1 MGCGSLRLDWVF
13 VIRITK
19 SRDNKHKSL
28 VLIYCRLL
36 PPVPSFALG
45 CPNPLHSDSCRDV
58 GHCCSVASADG
69 APLEILDLRHF
80 SSVDLRPL
88 LVDETQLWSRLLSW
102 DYSGSSEMI
111 LRYVDAKILPGYA
124 AVDRGR
130 VFGYS
135 FFVYEGSKGVI
146 GDLYV
151 VNGNRLP
158 DARQVEI
165 RLLTHVIE
173 TLQQSPGIHRVE
185 AQLLAH
191 EANAVSRPFLETG
204 FQRHPRLF
212 MALTLANSLQEKV
225 AVHPDVEIR
234 PWTESHYQPS
244 AAVITAAYRGHV
256 DAQINDQYHTLSGSL
271 RFLNNI
277 VRFPGCGVFDAES
290 SFVALDRK
298 ARSLIGLILCSRV
311 RSDVGHVTQVCVLP
325 EYRSRGIGES
335 LLAAT
340 VVNLKKRGFAMLSL
354 TVTEANARAVA
365 LYRRLNFDTQRIFDA
380 FVWEG

>member
-1 MGCGSLRLDWVF
+1 
-13 VIRITK
+13 
-19 SRDNKHKSL
+19 
-28 VLIYCRLL
+28 
-36 PPVPSFALG
+36 
-45 CPNPLHSDSCRDV
+45 
-58 GHCCSVASADG
+58 
-69 APLEILDLRHF
+69 LEILDLRHF

-88 LVDETQLWSRLLSW
+88 LNDETQLWSRMLSW
-102 DYSGSSEMI
+102 DYSGSAEMI

-151 VNGNRLP
+151 INGTRLP
-158 DARQVEI
+158 DARQVELK
-165 RLLTHVIE
+165 LLTHVIE

-212 MALTLANSLQEKV
+212 MVLTLERSAAERISLPPEI
-225 AVHPDVEIR
+225 EIR
-234 PWTESHYQPS
+234 GWTEVDYQPS

-290 SFVALDRK
+290 SFVAVDRK
-298 ARSLIGLILCSRV
+298 TKSLIGMILCSRV

-325 EYRSRGIGES
+325 EYRSQRIGES

-340 VVNLKKRGFAMLSL
+340 VGNLRRRNFALLSL
-354 TVTEANARAVA
+354 TVTEANARAIA
-365 LYRRLNFDTQRIFDA
+365 LYRRLNFDAKRVFDA

>member
-1 MGCGSLRLDWVF
+1 
-13 VIRITK
+13 
-19 SRDNKHKSL
+19 
-28 VLIYCRLL
+28 
-36 PPVPSFALG
+36 
-45 CPNPLHSDSCRDV
+45 
-58 GHCCSVASADG
+58 
-69 APLEILDLRHF
+69 LEILDLRHF

-88 LVDETQLWSRLLSW
+88 LEDETQLWSRLLCW
-102 DYSGSSEMI
+102 DYSGSAEMI

-124 AVDRGR
+124 SIDRGR
-130 VFGYS
+130 IFGYS

-146 GDLYV
+146 GDLFV
-151 VNGNRLP
+151 TNGKHLP
-158 DARQVEI
+158 DARQVEL

-191 EANAVSRPFLETG
+191 EAGVVARPFLEQG

-212 MALTLANSLQEKV
+212 MVLALDKPFPEIPSVSPEL
-225 AVHPDVEIR
+225 EIR
-234 PWTESHYQPS
+234 GWSDAQYQAA
-244 AAVITAAYRGHV
+244 AAVITAAYRNHV

-277 VRFPGCGVFDAES
+277 VRFPGCGVFDPES
-290 SFVALDRK
+290 SFVVLDRK
-298 ARSLIGLILCSRV
+298 AKALIGLILCSRV
-311 RSDVGHVTQVCVLP
+311 RSDVGHVTQICVLP

-340 VVNLKKRGFAMLSL
+340 VANLRKRHFSKLSL

-365 LYRRLNFDTQRIFDA
+365 LYRRLDFNSQRVFDA